1 MAKVTLVFAVLLIA
15 LGLIGYW
22 GTGSKAPT
30 ALIPTWF
37 GLALTAGGLL
47 AISRSEGRRKLFMHI
62 NVTVGLLGLIG
73 AVAAALQGEANA
85 RSLGVFGFLAMS
97 PSESRR
103 KLFMHINVTIGL
115 LGFLGAASEAVR
127 GYVKATS
134 QGIEPDR
141 IALASKVTMA
151 GLLLIYVALC
161 VRSFIA
167 ARRARKV

>member
-1 MAKVTLVFAVLLIA
+1 MARVTFAFGILLIA

-73 AVAAALQGEANA
+73 AVAAALQGYAHA
-85 RSLGVFGFLAMS
+85 RSLGVD
-97 PSESRR
+97 
-103 KLFMHINVTIGL
+103 
-115 LGFLGAASEAVR
+115 
-127 GYVKATS
+127 
-134 QGIEPDR
+134 PDY
-141 IALASKVTMA
+141 IALAGQAHHGRPAADLCES
-151 GLLLIYVALC
+151 LRPLIHPSTQVSSAINQKLNQ
-161 VRSFIA
+161 
-167 ARRARKV
+167 